1 MTTTSHANAPQT
13 GGEDFTTSEGL
24 RALLQRLHEE
34 GRGAWQHDP
43 VAAALM
49 EHTARKYVPLAR
61 RHGLDPWEAAT
72 AAFEEMRRKGAREAD
87 DPWAYVTKGVQV
99 TCIFEERAQG
109 LMCSVHQA
117 RRPHIS
123 VFHDPERFSDRETP
137 LSDYHPAFQIPDPQA
152 AEEDEPGEVAVERAG
167 KAGKAVEDAIDL
179 VSSLDWPADVAR
191 AAVEHVCTA
200 LMRAGTRQA
209 AYENLRR
216 DRHSLALLDLPQS
229 SWTALLRAL
238 LGNPNPAYAATSA
251 GRGVLLRLL
260 LEEPPEML
268 LRDDDLVL
276 TISLAAPIHGRRRT
290 RGETS

>member
-1 MTTTSHANAPQT
+1 MTTTPNTTAPQPED
-13 GGEDFTTSEGL
+13 EDFTTSEGL
-24 RALLQRLHEE
+24 RALLRRLHEA
-34 GRGAWQHDP
+34 GPGSWQHDP

-49 EHTARKYVPLAR
+49 EHAARKYVPLAR

-72 AAFEEMRRKGAREAD
+72 AAFDEMRRKGAREAD
-87 DPWAYVTKGVQV
+87 DPWAYVTHGVRV

-123 VFHDPERFSDRETP
+123 AFHDPERFSDRETP
-137 LSDYHPAFQIPDPQA
+137 LSDYHPAFHIPAPQTTDDEADEDA
-152 AEEDEPGEVAVERAG
+152 AETAGRAR
-167 KAGKAVEDAIDL
+167 KVVEDAIGL
-179 VSSLDWPADVAR
+179 VSSLDWPADLAR
-191 AAVEHVCTA
+191 AAVEHICTA
-200 LMRAGTRQA
+200 LMRAGSRQA

-216 DRHSLALLDLPQS
+216 DQHSLALLDLPQS

-238 LGNPNPAYAATSA
+238 LGNPHPAYAATST

-260 LEEPPEML
+260 FEEPPEML

-276 TISLAAPIHGRRRT
+276 TISLAAPTRGRRRAG
-290 RGETS
+290 GEPS